1 MTMTSSTPP
10 TPGSGAASLD
20 ASVAAFCN
28 GRSVGIGSLPHRDAA
43 AAAAFAVA
51 EFDIA
56 TVPSLPARSPAEG
69 MVAQAIS
76 GLPGVSLGQY
86 GSFAFD
92 PVGLTVDVP
101 ITTGLGTDAFT
112 GLSAFLDLASKINL
126 DGRPI
131 KWQFVGPV
139 TLGIALQRAGLRNAQ
154 AFTIAANAV
163 RHHVSQI
170 GAALAEALPKSPQL
184 MLLDEPL
191 MTELMSPEFPIPPD
205 AAVDLVSTG
214 MAAAGPAVAVGVH
227 CCGTADIATMLEAGP
242 QVLSIPISDDLAEY
256 AGYIGRF
263 LECGGVVAWGAIP
276 TIGPLTTRADRYWN
290 RLSDVWCQLV
300 ERGVDAGRIRR
311 QSLVTPECG
320 LANHQVSS
328 ARRVARLASEVGRK
342 VSTQA
347 TSSKLALGA

>member
-1 MTMTSSTPP
+1 MTSSPPP
-10 TPGSGAASLD
+10 TPGAAITAVP
-20 ASVAAFCN
+20 ASVEVFGN
-28 GRSVGIGSLPHRDAA
+28 GKSVGIGSLPHRDAA

-56 TVPSLPARSPAEG
+56 TVPSLPIRSPAEG

-86 GSFAFD
+86 GSFAID

-101 ITTGLGTDAFT
+101 ITTSLGSDAFVGLGAFI
-112 GLSAFLDLASKINL
+112 DLATKISL
-126 DGRPI
+126 DGKPI

-139 TLGIALQRAGLRNAQ
+139 TLGLALQRAGLRNAQ
-154 AFTIAANAV
+154 AFTIAADAV

-170 GAALAEALPKSPQL
+170 AAALREALPNSPQL
-184 MLLDEPL
+184 MMLDEPW

-205 AAVDLVSTG
+205 VAVDLVSTG
-214 MAAAGPAVAVGVH
+214 MAAVGPDVAVGLH
-227 CCGTADIATMLEAGP
+227 CCGTADIATMLETGP
-242 QVLSIPISDDLAEY
+242 QVLSIPLSDDLAEY

-263 LECGGVVAWGAIP
+263 LDGGGVIAWGAIP
-276 TIGPLTTRADRYWN
+276 TTGPLTSRVDRYWT

-300 ERGVDAGRIRR
+300 DRGVDAGRIRR

-320 LANHQVSS
+320 LAGHQVSS
-328 ARRVARLASEVGRK
+328 ARRVVRLAGELGHK

-347 TSSKLALGA
+347 TSTKLALGA

>member
-1 MTMTSSTPP
+1 MTSLTPP
-10 TPGSGAASLD
+10 TPGTASASVPASL
-20 ASVAAFCN
+20 SAFAN
-28 GRSVGIGSLPHRDAA
+28 GKSLGIGSLPHRDPA

-69 MVAQAIS
+69 MVAQAIA

-86 GSFAFD
+86 GSFAVD

-101 ITTGLGTDAFT
+101 ITTTLGSDAFV
-112 GLSAFLDLASKINL
+112 GLEAFLDLSAKINL
-126 DGRPI
+126 DGQPI

-139 TLGIALQRAGLRNAQ
+139 TLGVALQRAGLRNSQ
-154 AFTIAANAV
+154 AFDIAAHAV

-170 GAALAEALPKSPQL
+170 GAALRQALPNSPQL
-184 MLLDEPL
+184 MLLDEPW

-205 AAVDLVSTG
+205 VAVDLVSTG
-214 MAAAGPAVAVGVH
+214 MAAAGPNVAVGIH
-227 CCGTADIATMLEAGP
+227 CCGAADVATMLETGP
-242 QVLSIPISDDLAEY
+242 QVLSIPVSDDLAEY
-256 AGYIGRF
+256 AGYLGRF
-263 LECGGVVAWGAIP
+263 LDSGGVVAWGAIP
-276 TIGPLTTRADRYWN
+276 TIGPLTNRVDRYWN

-320 LANHQVSS
+320 LAQHQVSS
-328 ARRVARLASEVGRK
+328 ARKVARLSSELGRK